1 MCALALQAAALAE
14 LRAQLTLPFVGGIS
28 TADQDKPK
36 SQASGMPDNASDA
49 QIVISMTADAHN
61 PQGDKLTGSPKSLLC
76 FHGALC
82 FLSSVF
88 ILFGC
93 LHTCQIWGAIMVL
106 HCGAYQLGFIARSPA
121 SDDGRCHCIPGEARF
136 SGVKIPGYPNT

>member
-49 QIVISMTADAHN
+49 QIDISMTADAHN
-61 PQGDKLTGSPKSLLC
+61 PQGDKLTGSPKFLLC

-93 LHTCQIWGAIMVL
+93 LHTCQIWGAIIIALWCLSAWL
-106 HCGAYQLGFIARSPA
+106 HRKESSFRRWEMSLHTWRGSIQWCKDSRLS
-121 SDDGRCHCIPGEARF
+121 
-136 SGVKIPGYPNT
+136 